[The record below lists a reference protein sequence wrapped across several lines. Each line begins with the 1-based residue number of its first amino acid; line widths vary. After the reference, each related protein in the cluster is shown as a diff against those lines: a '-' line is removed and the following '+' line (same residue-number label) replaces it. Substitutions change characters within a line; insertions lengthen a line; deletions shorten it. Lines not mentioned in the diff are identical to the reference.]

1 MMQKVLKET
10 FSSRADVEV
19 VGVASGCLSAVGM
32 IPELQ
37 PELVV
42 IDSNLPEIEANQL
55 IIRSKQELQSICCL
69 RLVETT
75 QQLIQVA
82 KVGADFALH
91 AYALSDNLDRVLENL
106 RIGKKSD
113 QEQ

>member
-82 KVGADFALH
+82 KVGADFALL

-106 RIGKKSD
+106 RTGKKSD